1 MISFYYRIGNA
12 LTWFEFV
19 IIKACLGY
27 WKEGTFGRYSNGT
40 NLEHVSL
47 QLPAPG
53 TLCAPPQFPLPRL
66 KGKQYFSFNRV
77 QSF

>member
-47 QLPAPG
+47 QLPALG
-53 TLCAPPQFPLPRL
+53 TPCAPQFRVLRL
-66 KGKQYFSFNRV
+66 KKTPISG
-77 QSF
+77 